1 MNMKG
6 HSGLSDAVLEK
17 IALFA
22 AFSMFCATLE
32 YLFPRPVP
40 FFRLGLANLP
50 IILALPLMNFRQ
62 LALLTL
68 MKTLGQALVNGTLAS
83 YVFLFSFTGSFAS
96 FLLMYL
102 LYRSK
107 KASYIGI
114 SLAGALAS
122 NTVQGLFSVGFI
134 FGAQSWVILPL
145 FYGLGFAAGIIIA
158 VLADNISR
166 HSRWFHEQYRIQGI
180 ARAHAASIPP
190 PHEQA
195 TGNGAAEPPPPAQP
209 QPHEQATGNA
219 AMRSWRISRHKHE
232 RGRRS
237 RHKHERGRGLKTPI
251 RTPLLQKYLST
262 SGAFIAGIISL
273 PIFLSVEHPLPRLAQ
288 VLILGVLARA
298 SGKRLLYAYFGFLI
312 VTVSIFHL
320 FIPQG
325 RVLLAIGNIVIT
337 EGALFAGLYRGLSVI
352 GFVFISL
359 FSIRKNLR
367 LPGTIGRLIS
377 ASLNYFEL
385 IYDHRRSA
393 NRQNLIGS
401 LDRVLSILSEHPPQT
416 DTEKL
421 TLRLR
426 DIPVIVLIAGAL
438 LLPGFI
444 FSLLAS

>member
-1 MNMKG
+1 MKG

-96 FLLMYL
+96 FFLMYL

-145 FYGLGFAAGIIIA
+145 FYGLGFAAGLIIA

-166 HSRWFHEQYRIQGI
+166 HSRWFHEQYRTQGI
-180 ARAHAASIPP
+180 ARAHAASIPQP
-190 PHEQA
+190 PDA
-195 TGNGAAEPPPPAQP
+195 RPPAEPPPPDDPPPPAEP
-209 QPHEQATGNA
+209 PAGNA
-219 AMRSWRISRHKHE
+219 AMRRGRISRHKHE

-237 RHKHERGRGLKTPI
+237 
-251 RTPLLQKYLST
+251 PLHAPPLQKYLST

-273 PIFLSVEHPLPRLAQ
+273 PIFLSVGHPLPRFVQ

-298 SGKRLLYAYFGFLI
+298 AGKRLLYAYFGFLI
-312 VTVSIFHL
+312 LTVSIFHL

-325 RVLLAIGNIVIT
+325 RVLLSIGNIVIT
-337 EGALFAGLYRGLSVI
+337 KGALFAGLYRGLSVI

-367 LPGTIGRLIS
+367 LPGTIGLLIT

-401 LDRVLSILSEHPPQT
+401 LDRVLSILSEHSPQT